1 MSVMRCIS
9 FLLLLLPCILH
20 AQLNGPVLKLEGTW
34 RFKESPGFE
43 KWKRSGNEMI
53 GEAYRVNKMGD
64 TSLVEEMRI
73 SSVNNRLI
81 YQSTTFN
88 RTLDSVVRVE
98 HNFIGKRRKMTFTN
112 IELDLPYAIVYR
124 IGFFNKRKLR
134 IQIYFNEG
142 EKGKMMVLSKQ
153 N

>member
-1 MSVMRCIS
+1 
-9 FLLLLLPCILH
+9 
-20 AQLNGPVLKLEGTW
+20 
-34 RFKESPGFE
+34 
-43 KWKRSGNEMI
+43 MI

>member
-1 MSVMRCIS
+1 MRCIS
-9 FLLLLLPCILH
+9 FLLFLLPCILN
-20 AQLNGPVLKLEGTW
+20 AQLNDPVLKLEGTW

-88 RTLDSVVRVE
+88 RT
-98 HNFIGKRRKMTFTN
+98 
-112 IELDLPYAIVYR
+112 
-124 IGFFNKRKLR
+124 
-134 IQIYFNEG
+134 
-142 EKGKMMVLSKQ
+142 
-153 N
+153 